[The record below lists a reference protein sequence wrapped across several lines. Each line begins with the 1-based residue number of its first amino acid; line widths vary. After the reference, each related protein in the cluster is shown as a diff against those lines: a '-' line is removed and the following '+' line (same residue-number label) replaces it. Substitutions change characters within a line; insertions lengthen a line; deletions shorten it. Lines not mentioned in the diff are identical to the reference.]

1 MFSIS
6 TGAGFLPS
14 TVWMCDLVCFS
25 HGTPSPPSP
34 RSSRYLRS
42 FPTKNPPQAVF
53 FCCRP
58 KHHLRTQQENL
69 GICKKE
75 LTWALASITKK
86 IPSSIPM
93 STNLV
98 LKKLAKLLAREIYSQ
113 VLKSCSNGHCTVSP
127 NKKSKDWHLYI
138 FFFFYSYIYIHVYI
152 SIYTISSQSFRW
164 HYPNANP
171 TNNFETTL
179 G

>member
-1 MFSIS
+1 
-6 TGAGFLPS
+6 
-14 TVWMCDLVCFS
+14 
-25 HGTPSPPSP
+25 
-34 RSSRYLRS
+34 
-42 FPTKNPPQAVF
+42 
-53 FCCRP
+53 
-58 KHHLRTQQENL
+58 
-69 GICKKE
+69 
-75 LTWALASITKK
+75 
-86 IPSSIPM
+86 M

-138 FFFFYSYIYIHVYI
+138 YFFFYSYIYIHVYI

-179 G
+179 GNLFDRQVFRFDPFFCPTKHSSEKWRTNKTLKPTWIHVFKRLFRFGLKMFGF